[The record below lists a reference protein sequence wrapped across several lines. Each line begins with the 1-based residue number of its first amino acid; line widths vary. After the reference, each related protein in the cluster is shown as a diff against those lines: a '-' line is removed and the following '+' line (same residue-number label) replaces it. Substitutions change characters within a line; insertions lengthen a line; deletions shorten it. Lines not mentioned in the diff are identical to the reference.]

1 MTIRMSVG
9 DPAVAARL
17 LVRLGGAAEL
27 VDGSEVASATA
38 GLRARILA
46 RYADRAQND

>member
-17 LVRLGGAAEL
+17 LVRLGGSASV
-27 VDGSEVASATA
+27 VDGDAVEQATA
-38 GLRARILA
+38 DLRERIRARYTA
-46 RYADRAQND
+46 RAPND